1 MNEPKYKYHCD
12 LSPLKGA
19 YCPYCTND
27 GPLCEFD
34 ECDIEVAHESG
45 DEEKVKEIH
54 ERILFDQKL
63 KDYYNSSL
71 AFSGVVLP
79 VEERCA
85 YSSPQMTD
93 KEKKILEQKLKEAS
107 DRVYKETGV
116 VRSPIDYIGIGDGT
130 KGMNLTE
137 AFNKALKDMGVDLD
151 SLRKTYES
159 EENKDE

>member
-1 MNEPKYKYHCD
+1 MMNDPKIKYHCD
-12 LSPLKGA
+12 LSPLNGA
-19 YCPYCTND
+19 YCPYCTTD

-34 ECDIEVAHESG
+34 ECDIEVAHEAG

-63 KDYYNSSL
+63 NDYYNSSL

-79 VEERCA
+79 VEESRA
-85 YSSPQMTD
+85 YSAPQMTD

-107 DRVYKETGV
+107 DRVYNETGV
-116 VRSPIDYIGIGDGT
+116 VRPPIDYIGIGKDT

-137 AFNKALKDMGVDLD
+137 ALNKALSDMYGD
-151 SLRKTYES
+151 
-159 EENKDE
+159 EEN

>member
-1 MNEPKYKYHCD
+1 MKYHCD

-19 YCPYCTND
+19 YCPYCTDD

-34 ECDIEVAHESG
+34 KCDIEVAHEAG

-54 ERILFDQKL
+54 DRILFDQKL
-63 KDYYNSSL
+63 KDCYNSSL
-71 AFSGVVLP
+71 ELAGVVLP
-79 VEERCA
+79 VEESRA
-85 YSSPQMTD
+85 YSSQQMTD

-116 VRSPIDYIGIGDGT
+116 VRPPIDYIGIGDGT

-137 AFNKALKDMGVDLD
+137 AFDKALKDMGVDSN
-151 SLRKTYES
+151 SLRKAYES
-159 EENKDE
+159 GVTDESNRKD